1 MKHLPFFYIAVVALV
16 SIGICLSG
24 CVNQEGQVTETGL
37 SMISGTQVPTI
48 NPGPVQEEIRN
59 EIPYEQERLSPEL
72 QSVILGSAPDILYFA
87 MDIEMKELCIRSDP
101 KTLVTI
107 LLGDPNAQ
115 DMLMKN
121 GSITGIGPY
130 LPRSGKTD
138 PADGACTV
146 AVYVSSRNVTSAFVI
161 DQEKQV
167 VSRQVIE
174 VPTGTHV
181 RTSVNRT
188 IISINDSIVF
198 VFSSQGNYSGN
209 P

>member
-1 MKHLPFFYIAVVALV
+1 M
-16 SIGICLSG
+16 SG
-24 CVNQEGQVTETGL
+24 CVNQEGPITETGPA
-37 SMISGTQVPTI
+37 MISSTQVPAI
-48 NPGPVQEEIRN
+48 NPGPVQQEIMN
-59 EIPYEQERLSPEL
+59 EIPYVQERLSPEL
-72 QSVILGSAPDILYFA
+72 QSLILGSANEIPYLPIDT
-87 MDIEMKELCIRSDP
+87 EMKGSCIQSDP

-107 LLGDPNAQ
+107 LLSDPNAQ

-138 PADGACTV
+138 PPDGACAA
-146 AVYVSSRNVTSAFVI
+146 AVYVSARNITSAFVI
-161 DQEKQV
+161 DPEKQV

-181 RTSVNRT
+181 RTLGNRT

-198 VFSSQGNYSGN
+198 VFSDTGNYSDN
-209 P
+209 R